1 MEQKMIIGLT
11 IGHDASVSISDS
23 GGNILFAAGE
33 ERFSRVKGHMGA
45 PYKALEA
52 GINYLNL
59 DRKELSKIP
68 HVVAGAINL
77 ASVEW
82 FYFLLLSKSYQAK
95 FDIFN
100 GALPPGLLQEI
111 SSKMNMMNGSTE
123 EKFKTLLE
131 QGLEYKIDKL
141 VSINHHDAHAACAFW
156 ASNFK
161 ESLVLTLDGSGDG
174 ESGTLR
180 VLKNSGEQ
188 KILKRIPDKY
198 SLGHLYS
205 EVTKRYG
212 FKESR
217 HEGKITGLAAFSTT
231 DPNLIKFDNLFKKN
245 FYCGFSPKY
254 RLDFRFRNPKNLK
267 SFDQRLA
274 MRRAVERS
282 ERKCLEFPDLASSI
296 QNYLEK
302 SVLELIGQYKTSKHL
317 KISLAGGVFSNVL
330 LNGSIR
336 EEFPNDEVYVFPNMG
351 DGGLSSGAIWEYLRL
366 NGMPF
371 TSNVEHTMYLGT
383 DLELIPK
390 NWVSIEKTPKVLAQE
405 ILDRKIIGIMSGRM
419 EFGPRALCH
428 RSIVASPTDSSI
440 NHDLNLRLSRT
451 EFMPFAPI
459 VRDVDFDKVFC
470 DSNQKSIMNRRNFN
484 FMTETCFVRQ
494 EYRNKI
500 QAVVH
505 QDGTARPQL
514 LTRHDNEFLYETMSV
529 LSQDHDLPA
538 IINTSFNAHEE
549 PIIENIY
556 QAKQALDIKRIDKLY
571 LNNHEVF

>member
-1 MEQKMIIGLT
+1 MIIGLT
-11 IGHDASVSISDS
+11 IGHDASVSIADS
-23 GGNILFAAGE
+23 EGNILFAAGE

-52 GINYLNL
+52 GVNYLNL
-59 DRKELSKIP
+59 DRKELSNIP
-68 HVVAGAINL
+68 HIVAGAIN
-77 ASVEW
+77 SSSIEW
-82 FYFLLLSKSYQAK
+82 FYYLLLSKSYQAK

-100 GALPPGLLQEI
+100 SSLPPGLLQEI
-111 SSKMNMMNGSTE
+111 NNKMKMMSGSSE
-123 EKFKTLLE
+123 EKFKALLE
-131 QGLEYKIDKL
+131 QNLEYKINNL
-141 VSINHHDAHAACAFW
+141 ISINHHDAHAACAFW

-180 VLKNSGEQ
+180 MLKSSGEQ
-188 KILKRIPDKY
+188 KILERIPDKY

-231 DPNLIKFDNLFKKN
+231 DPNLIKFDNLFKRN
-245 FYCGFSPKY
+245 FHCGFSPKY

-267 SFDQRLA
+267 SFDSRLA

-282 ERKCLEFPDLASSI
+282 EKKCLEFPDLASSI

-302 SVLELIGQYKTSKHL
+302 SVLELIRQHKDSKQL

-336 EEFPNDEVYVFPNMG
+336 EEFPNDEFYVFPNMG

-366 NGMPF
+366 SGRPF
-371 TSNVEHTMYLGT
+371 ASNAEHAMYLGT
-383 DLELIPK
+383 DLEPVPK
-390 NWVSIEKTPKVLAQE
+390 NWVSIERTPKILAQE

-470 DSNQKSIMNRRNFN
+470 DSNQKSITNRTNYN

-494 EYRNKI
+494 EYRTKI

-505 QDGTARPQL
+505 KDGTARPQL
-514 LTRHDNEFLYETMSV
+514 LRRHDNEFLYETMSV

-549 PIIENIY
+549 PIIENIH
-556 QAKQALDIKRIDKLY
+556 QAKHALDIKRIDKLY
-571 LNNHEVF
+571 VNNYEVF